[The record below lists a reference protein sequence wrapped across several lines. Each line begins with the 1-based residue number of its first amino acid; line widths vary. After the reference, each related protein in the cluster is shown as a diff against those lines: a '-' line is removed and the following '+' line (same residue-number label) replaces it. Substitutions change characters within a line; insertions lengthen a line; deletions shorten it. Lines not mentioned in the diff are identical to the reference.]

1 MAGTPGNAFQLL
13 CVSLDRVLPYEYKST
28 VHAGCKIQI
37 AFRYLRAAAPRVR
50 SFAEGALKEI
60 RLAEGDASLLSD
72 RKAFSEFMYK
82 VNER

>member
-1 MAGTPGNAFQLL
+1 MPSNFS
-13 CVSLDRVLPYEYKST
+13 VSLWLRPRGFYRTST
-28 VHAGCKIQI
+28 AVHAGCKIQI
-37 AFRYLRAAAPRVR
+37 AFRSLRAAAPRVR

-60 RLAEGDASLLSD
+60 RLAEGNASLLSD